1 MTDLALTYLL
11 RKTESGINAIKV
23 RDRAMGQKHRML
35 LILVDGAK
43 PVGALV
49 KSLPNPDEARQVLG
63 ELLDSGYVEVV
74 NAPPPP
80 PAQAPSPA
88 SAPAAAAVQVAGAL
102 TEAALPDAIRR
113 ATRLLENLLG
123 PGSEPLCLQ
132 LEKCKSIDQF
142 TARVLE
148 HQAGG
153 RRHALGGQGRRIR
166 RGGAQG
172 LSPPQ
177 FTSLASRAATLPR
190 RHKRKPPVT

>member
-11 RKTESGINAIKV
+11 RKTESGVNAIKV

-49 KSLPNPDEARQVLG
+49 KSLANPDEARQVLG
-63 ELLDSGYVEVV
+63 ELLDSGYVEIV

-80 PAQAPSPA
+80 PAQAPA
-88 SAPAAAAVQVAGAL
+88 SAPSAAAEKVSGAL

-142 TARVLE
+142 TARILE
-148 HQAGG
+148 
-153 RRHALGGQGRRIR
+153 IR
-166 RGGAQG
+166 RVVAGMR
-172 LSPPQ
+172 SE
-177 FTSLASRAATLPR
+177 TKAAEFVAAAL
-190 RHKRKPPVT
+190 KA

>member
-11 RKTESGINAIKV
+11 RKTESGANAIKV
-23 RDRAMGQKHRML
+23 RDRAMGHKHRML

-49 KSLPNPDEARQVLG
+49 KSLTNPDEARQVLG
-63 ELLDSGYVEVV
+63 ELLDSGYVEIV

-80 PAQAPSPA
+80 PAQAPAPVPV
-88 SAPAAAAVQVAGAL
+88 APAEKVSGAL

-142 TARVLE
+142 TARILE
-148 HQAGG
+148 
-153 RRHALGGQGRRIR
+153 IR
-166 RGGAQG
+166 RVVAGMR
-172 LSPPQ
+172 SE
-177 FTSLASRAATLPR
+177 TKAAEFVAAAL
-190 RHKRKPPVT
+190 KA

>member
-11 RKTESGINAIKV
+11 RKTESGVNAIKV

-63 ELLDSGYVEVV
+63 ELLDSGYVEIV

-80 PAQAPSPA
+80 PVQAPSPA
-88 SAPAAAAVQVAGAL
+88 PVPSAAAEKVSGAL

-142 TARVLE
+142 TARILE
-148 HQAGG
+148 
-153 RRHALGGQGRRIR
+153 IR
-166 RGGAQG
+166 RVVAGMR
-172 LSPPQ
+172 SE
-177 FTSLASRAATLPR
+177 TKAAEFVAAAL
-190 RHKRKPPVT
+190 KA

>member
-11 RKTESGINAIKV
+11 RKTESGVNAIKV

-49 KSLPNPDEARQVLG
+49 KSLANPDEARQVLG
-63 ELLDSGYVEVV
+63 ELLDSGYVEIV

-80 PAQAPSPA
+80 QVPAPVPS
-88 SAPAAAAVQVAGAL
+88 AAAEKVSGAL
-102 TEAALPDAIRR
+102 TEAGLPDAIRR

-148 HQAGG
+148 
-153 RRHALGGQGRRIR
+153 IR
-166 RGGAQG
+166 RVVAGMRSEAK
-172 LSPPQ
+172 
-177 FTSLASRAATLPR
+177 AAEFVAAAL
-190 RHKRKPPVT
+190 KA

>member
-11 RKTESGINAIKV
+11 RKTESGVNAIKV

-63 ELLDSGYVEVV
+63 ELLDSGYVEIV

-80 PAQAPSPA
+80 PPQAPA
-88 SAPAAAAVQVAGAL
+88 SVPSAAAEKVSGAL

-142 TARVLE
+142 TARILE
-148 HQAGG
+148 
-153 RRHALGGQGRRIR
+153 IR
-166 RGGAQG
+166 RVVAGMR
-172 LSPPQ
+172 SE
-177 FTSLASRAATLPR
+177 TKAAEFVAAAL
-190 RHKRKPPVT
+190 KA

>member
-11 RKTESGINAIKV
+11 RKTESGVNAIKV
-23 RDRAMGQKHRML
+23 RDRAMGQKHRTL

-49 KSLPNPDEARQVLG
+49 KSLSNPDEARQVLG
-63 ELLDSGYVEVV
+63 ELLDSGFVEIV
-74 NAPPPP
+74 NASPPP

-88 SAPAAAAVQVAGAL
+88 SAPAAAAVQVSGAL
-102 TEAALPDAIRR
+102 SEAALPDAIRR

-148 HQAGG
+148 LRRVVAGM
-153 RRHALGGQGRRIR
+153 RSETKAAEFVAAALK
-166 RGGAQG
+166 A
-172 LSPPQ
+172 
-177 FTSLASRAATLPR
+177 
-190 RHKRKPPVT
+190 

>member
-11 RKTESGINAIKV
+11 RKTESGVNAIKV

-49 KSLPNPDEARQVLG
+49 KSLANPDEARQVLG
-63 ELLDSGYVEVV
+63 ELLDSGYVEIV
-74 NAPPPP
+74 NAPPPTP
-80 PAQAPSPA
+80 PQAPA
-88 SAPAAAAVQVAGAL
+88 SVPSAAAEKVSGAL

-148 HQAGG
+148 
-153 RRHALGGQGRRIR
+153 IR
-166 RGGAQG
+166 RVVAGMRSEAK
-172 LSPPQ
+172 
-177 FTSLASRAATLPR
+177 AAEFVAAAL
-190 RHKRKPPVT
+190 KA

>member
-11 RKTESGINAIKV
+11 RKTESGVNAIKV
-23 RDRAMGQKHRML
+23 RDRAMGHRHRML

-49 KSLPNPDEARQVLG
+49 KSLANPDEARQVLG
-63 ELLDSGYVEVV
+63 ELLDSGYIEIV

-80 PAQAPSPA
+80 SAQAPAPV
-88 SAPAAAAVQVAGAL
+88 PAAAAEKVSGAL

-142 TARVLE
+142 TARILE
-148 HQAGG
+148 
-153 RRHALGGQGRRIR
+153 IR
-166 RGGAQG
+166 RVVAGMR
-172 LSPPQ
+172 SE
-177 FTSLASRAATLPR
+177 TKAAEFVAAAL
-190 RHKRKPPVT
+190 KA

>member
-11 RKTESGINAIKV
+11 RKTESGVNPIKV

-49 KSLPNPDEARQVLG
+49 KSLSNPDEARQVLG
-63 ELLDSGYVEVV
+63 ELLDSGYVEIV
-74 NAPPPP
+74 NAPPP
-80 PAQAPSPA
+80 QSPQA
-88 SAPAAAAVQVAGAL
+88 SAPAAPAVQVSGAL
-102 TEAALPDAIRR
+102 SEAALPDAIRR

-148 HQAGG
+148 
-153 RRHALGGQGRRIR
+153 IR
-166 RGGAQG
+166 RVVAGMRSEAK
-172 LSPPQ
+172 
-177 FTSLASRAATLPR
+177 AAEFVAAAL
-190 RHKRKPPVT
+190 KA

>member
-11 RKTESGINAIKV
+11 RKTESGVNAIKV

-49 KSLPNPDEARQVLG
+49 KSLANPDEARQVLG
-63 ELLDSGYVEVV
+63 ELLDSGYVEIV

-80 PAQAPSPA
+80 PPQAPA
-88 SAPAAAAVQVAGAL
+88 SVPSAAAEKVSGAL

-142 TARVLE
+142 TARILE
-148 HQAGG
+148 
-153 RRHALGGQGRRIR
+153 IR
-166 RGGAQG
+166 RVVAGMR
-172 LSPPQ
+172 SE
-177 FTSLASRAATLPR
+177 TKAAEFVAAAL
-190 RHKRKPPVT
+190 KA

>member
-11 RKTESGINAIKV
+11 RKTESGVNAIKV

-49 KSLPNPDEARQVLG
+49 KSLPNPDEALQVLG
-63 ELLDSGYVEVV
+63 ELLDTGYVEIV

-80 PAQAPSPA
+80 QAPS
-88 SAPAAAAVQVAGAL
+88 SAPAATAIAVQVSGAL
-102 TEAALPDAIRR
+102 SEAALPDAIRR

-148 HQAGG
+148 LRRVVAGM
-153 RRHALGGQGRRIR
+153 RSEAKAAEFVAAALK
-166 RGGAQG
+166 A
-172 LSPPQ
+172 
-177 FTSLASRAATLPR
+177 
-190 RHKRKPPVT
+190 

>member
-11 RKTESGINAIKV
+11 RKTESGVNAIKV

-63 ELLDSGYVEVV
+63 ELLDSGYVEIV

-80 PAQAPSPA
+80 PPQAP
-88 SAPAAAAVQVAGAL
+88 APVPSAAAEKVSGAL
-102 TEAALPDAIRR
+102 AEAALPDAIRR

-142 TARVLE
+142 TARILE
-148 HQAGG
+148 
-153 RRHALGGQGRRIR
+153 IR
-166 RGGAQG
+166 RVVAGMR
-172 LSPPQ
+172 SE
-177 FTSLASRAATLPR
+177 TKAAEFVAAAL
-190 RHKRKPPVT
+190 KA

>member
-11 RKTESGINAIKV
+11 RKTESGVNAIKV

-49 KSLPNPDEARQVLG
+49 KSLANPDEARQVLG
-63 ELLDSGYVEVV
+63 ELLDSGYVEIV

-80 PAQAPSPA
+80 PPQAPA
-88 SAPAAAAVQVAGAL
+88 SAPAAAAVQVSGAL
-102 TEAALPDAIRR
+102 SEAALPESIRR

-142 TARVLE
+142 TARILE
-148 HQAGG
+148 
-153 RRHALGGQGRRIR
+153 IR
-166 RGGAQG
+166 RVVAGMR
-172 LSPPQ
+172 SE
-177 FTSLASRAATLPR
+177 TKAAEFVAAAL
-190 RHKRKPPVT
+190 KA

>member
-11 RKTESGINAIKV
+11 RKTESGANAIKV
-23 RDRAMGQKHRML
+23 RDRAMGHKHRML

-49 KSLPNPDEARQVLG
+49 KSLTNPDEARQVLG
-63 ELLDSGYVEVV
+63 ELLDSGYVEIV

-80 PAQAPSPA
+80 PPPAQVPAPAPS
-88 SAPAAAAVQVAGAL
+88 AAAEKVSGAL

-123 PGSEPLCLQ
+123 PGSEPLSLQ

-142 TARVLE
+142 TARILE
-148 HQAGG
+148 
-153 RRHALGGQGRRIR
+153 IR
-166 RGGAQG
+166 RVVAGMRSEAK
-172 LSPPQ
+172 
-177 FTSLASRAATLPR
+177 AAEFVAAAL
-190 RHKRKPPVT
+190 KA

>member
-11 RKTESGINAIKV
+11 RKTESGVNAIKV

-49 KSLPNPDEARQVLG
+49 KSLTNPDEARQVLG
-63 ELLDSGYVEVV
+63 ELLDSGYIEIV

-80 PAQAPSPA
+80 SAQAPAPV
-88 SAPAAAAVQVAGAL
+88 PAAAAEKVSGAL

-142 TARVLE
+142 TARILE
-148 HQAGG
+148 
-153 RRHALGGQGRRIR
+153 IR
-166 RGGAQG
+166 RVVAGMR
-172 LSPPQ
+172 SE
-177 FTSLASRAATLPR
+177 TKAAEFVAAAL
-190 RHKRKPPVT
+190 KA

>member
-11 RKTESGINAIKV
+11 RKTESGANAIKV
-23 RDRAMGQKHRML
+23 RDRAMGHKHRML

-49 KSLPNPDEARQVLG
+49 KSLTNPDEARQVLG
-63 ELLDSGYVEVV
+63 ELLDSGYVEIV

-80 PAQAPSPA
+80 PVQAPAPVPV
-88 SAPAAAAVQVAGAL
+88 APAEKVSGAL

-142 TARVLE
+142 TARILE
-148 HQAGG
+148 
-153 RRHALGGQGRRIR
+153 IR
-166 RGGAQG
+166 RVVAGMR
-172 LSPPQ
+172 SE
-177 FTSLASRAATLPR
+177 TKAAEFVAAAL
-190 RHKRKPPVT
+190 KA

>member
-1 MTDLALTYLL
+1 
-11 RKTESGINAIKV
+11 
-23 RDRAMGQKHRML
+23 ML

-63 ELLDSGYVEVV
+63 ELLDSGYVEIV

-80 PAQAPSPA
+80 PAQAPAPVPV
-88 SAPAAAAVQVAGAL
+88 APAEKVSGAL

-142 TARVLE
+142 TARILE
-148 HQAGG
+148 
-153 RRHALGGQGRRIR
+153 IR
-166 RGGAQG
+166 RVVAGMR
-172 LSPPQ
+172 SE
-177 FTSLASRAATLPR
+177 TKAAEFVAAAL
-190 RHKRKPPVT
+190 KA